1 MLEHVKE
8 ELILLVNTFKGHRC
22 AVLGYVVADPE
33 ELIGRKEL
41 LIAGRVDVVE
51 HSIHILG
58 LNEIFG

>member
-1 MLEHVKE
+1 MLEHVKK
-8 ELILLVNTFKGHRC
+8 ELIQVVDRFQGHRC

-51 HSIHILG
+51 HSIHVLG